1 MKIADI
7 VSSIKDV
14 KTRVYTAYRI
24 HKCCPMI
31 KKAIVELK
39 EDGELPH
46 LTMTLSSPD
55 EDVSI
60 DVTST
65 DLKDTYGM
73 SDLQA
78 LFFMDDL
85 YAANKKEDKA
95 DLRELLLELTN
106 IHSLSY
112 FEITD
117 EIETKIRE
125 MHPNLWNE
133 YQKLVAQEKI
143 EYEELKKEYGIIKDS
158 EI

>member
-7 VSSIKDV
+7 VSSIKDA

-24 HKCCPMI
+24 HKCCSTI

-46 LTMTLSSPD
+46 ITMTIISPD
-55 EDVSI
+55 KDVSI
-60 DVTST
+60 EISST
-65 DLKDTYGM
+65 ELKDTYGM

-95 DLRELLLELTN
+95 DLRDLLLVLTN
-106 IHSLSY
+106 IHNFSC
-112 FEITD
+112 FKITD
-117 EIETKIRE
+117 EMETKIRE
-125 MHPNLWNE
+125 VHPNLWKE
-133 YQKLVAQEKI
+133 YQKLVAKEKV
-143 EYEELKKEYGIIKDS
+143 EYEELVRKYDDIKDS
-158 EI
+158 EL